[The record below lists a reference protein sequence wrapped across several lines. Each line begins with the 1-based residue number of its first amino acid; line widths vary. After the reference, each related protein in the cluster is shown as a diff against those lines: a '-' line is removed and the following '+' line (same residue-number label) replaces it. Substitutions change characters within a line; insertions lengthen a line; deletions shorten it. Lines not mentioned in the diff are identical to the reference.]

1 MGTCPLAHG
10 CGSDATSRQ
19 SRRDRRER
27 NRKLVWHSCLL
38 ALLAELCV
46 RRAARLG
53 GNHAGSR
60 IWHRKGGAGALGVFA
75 SVCGLWLS
83 LCAASWYLVPRLLT
97 AGARSVTDCNVDEHR
112 RGEQWASECIDEA
125 LDSGLLA
132 RYWLLCP
139 PAVLDIGIAHI
150 PKLVTHIRC
159 RDSIGRA
166 AAARAPKEGLQ

>member
-27 NRKLVWHSCLL
+27 SRKLVWHSCLL

-112 RGEQWASECIDEA
+112 RGEQWASECIDCFLVWDA
-125 LDSGLLA
+125 PSCRPCGLPQAGAPSLA
-132 RYWLLCP
+132 SLA
-139 PAVLDIGIAHI
+139 AVRLAYFF
-150 PKLVTHIRC
+150 L
-159 RDSIGRA
+159 A
-166 AAARAPKEGLQ
+166 AFR

>member
-1 MGTCPLAHG
+1 MWESKTEPNVI
-10 CGSDATSRQ
+10 SY
-19 SRRDRRER
+19 
-27 NRKLVWHSCLL
+27 N
-38 ALLAELCV
+38 
-46 RRAARLG
+46 
-53 GNHAGSR
+53 AGIS
-60 IWHRKGGAGALGVFA
+60 A
-75 SVCGLWLS
+75 C
-83 LCAASWYLVPRLLT
+83 
-97 AGARSVTDCNVDEHR
+97 E